1 MAPMTVVVL
10 YGKGQCS
17 LCDKA
22 AAILA
27 HLRRE
32 FEFDVEYVD
41 ISTDAELRGRYR
53 ERIPVL
59 TVGGREIASTIVTT
73 AGVRGALHGLCTARR
88 TPE

>member
-1 MAPMTVVVL
+1 MTVVVL
-10 YGKGQCS
+10 YGKPQCS

-32 FEFDVEYVD
+32 FEFEVEYVD
-41 ISTDAELRGRYR
+41 ITTDAGLFARYR

-59 TVGGREIASTIVTT
+59 AVDGREIAGTIVTT
-73 AGVRGALHGLCTARR
+73 PDVRAALRR
-88 TPE
+88 VIRA

>member
-1 MAPMTVVVL
+1 MTPMTVVVL

-22 AAILA
+22 ASILA

-41 ISTDAELRGRYR
+41 ISTDAEVFGRYR

-73 AGVRGALHGLCTARR
+73 AGVRAALRRLITA
-88 TPE
+88 

>member
-22 AAILA
+22 AAILV
-27 HLRRE
+27 HLGRE

-41 ISTDAELRGRYR
+41 IGTDAELRGRYG

-59 TVGGREIASTIVTT
+59 TTGGREIASTIVTT
-73 AGVRGALHGLCTARR
+73 AGVRAALRGLCAARR
-88 TPE
+88 ARE

>member
-1 MAPMTVVVL
+1 MTVVVL
-10 YGKGQCS
+10 YGKPQCS

-32 FEFDVEYVD
+32 FEFDVRYVD
-41 ISTDAELRGRYR
+41 ITTDAALVARYR

-59 TVGGREIASTIVTT
+59 VVDGREIAATIVTT
-73 AGVRGALHGLCTARR
+73 PGLRSALNRLAQTSKTRNR
-88 TPE
+88 